1 MFRERSTETQTEPI
15 LLILAGNRHVWARA
29 TFCFGLDQER
39 GQQLLVFARAFG
51 KDETR
56 LASEAL
62 YDWIANDQQ
71 AFLATEHPAFL
82 RFVKT
87 LRQEYEPPSAD
98 TVRRHL
104 MAKYDESKAKL
115 KTHFEGLDSAIA
127 LTTDGWTAPNDD
139 PYLCLTG
146 HWITPNWQHRSCLL
160 AFVLFPAPHSAQ
172 NAFQLL
178 WDCIRDWGI
187 DRKISACVT
196 DNTATASAYNISTH
210 LQAAVAPRPFHKM
223 RCSAHLLQL
232 AIKHGL
238 ADAKT
243 SDILEP
249 LRKFSNTVRR
259 SIPLSQKLK
268 EMCARTGDTYSRPKR
283 DMDVRW
289 NSTYTM
295 LQGLLSMETA
305 IARLVRD
312 DSDLQDV
319 AFSSITWSYMRDIV
333 AILAPFA
340 QATEFLQG
348 LKFSTLGTVAQTVDY
363 LAHRAALRETNASL
377 TAWGNSL
384 ALHLGAHLQHYCVHL
399 IDGTATQ
406 FATILHP
413 AVKMSLVES
422 YLTDALVP
430 KVPLPTDFW
439 KEKAQRYPALA
450 KMARDLLAIPASTA
464 PSESMFSRG
473 KLLISDR
480 RNSLTSSTVA
490 RMMCLDNWLTQF
502 GSSFAA

>member
-1 MFRERSTETQTEPI
+1 MASASTAIEINDDGDLAPAPPSAATNDGNEAVTGGSSSSSAATKRKRRTNQSDVWEYINQEKRVGDKLPCKKCGK
-15 LLILAGNRHVWARA
+15 LLASKVDSSSGTRHLWAHA

-87 LRQEYEPPSAD
+87 LRQEYESPSAD

-104 MAKYDESKAKL
+104 MAKYDESKAK
-115 KTHFEGLDSAIA
+115 
-127 LTTDGWTAPNDD
+127 
-139 PYLCLTG
+139 
-146 HWITPNWQHRSCLL
+146 
-160 AFVLFPAPHSAQ
+160 
-172 NAFQLL
+172 
-178 WDCIRDWGI
+178 
-187 DRKISACVT
+187 
-196 DNTATASAYNISTH
+196 
-210 LQAAVAPRPFHKM
+210 
-223 RCSAHLLQL
+223 L

-305 IARLVRD
+305 IARLFRD

-319 AFSSITWSYMRDIV
+319 AFSSITWSCMRDIV

-348 LKFSTLGTVAQTVDY
+348 LKFSTLGTIAQT
-363 LAHRAALRETNASL
+363 ASL
-377 TAWGNSL
+377 TAWGKSL

-413 AVKMSLVES
+413 AVKMSLVGQSRDHVALRQEFHTYLSAHYSPAATGDGSSLPPAGDPTFLDLLQEHQGMRTAAGLGLDQQVES

-473 KLLISDR
+473 ELLISAR
-480 RNSLTSSTVA
+480 RNSLSSSTVA